1 MNDID
6 LVCSQRQT
14 HKKKSMV
21 ESAKFQSPSSD
32 GLELAESRL
41 RQFDATYL
49 VALLTQ

>member
-1 MNDID
+1 MT
-6 LVCSQRQT
+6 QGHT
-14 HKKKSMV
+14 HKKESMV